1 MESAVARARETYAQ
15 AGLAFD
21 EPIDPGLR
29 TLSPSDFGFHNAL
42 LQVDGSIVFLDFE
55 YFGWD
60 DPVKLASDFVLHP
73 GMDLTLELKKRFLE
87 LMSDVFGA
95 DKTFSMRLRASL
107 PLYAMRWTMI
117 LLNEF
122 LPERWARRVM
132 AGAGGDRDTILKTQ
146 LAKARAMVKR
156 AENEGVIA

>member
-1 MESAVARARETYAQ
+1 MLRA
-15 AGLAFD
+15 
-21 EPIDPGLR
+21 
-29 TLSPSDFGFHNAL
+29 
-42 LQVDGSIVFLDFE
+42 DGRIVFLDFE

-87 LMSDVFGA
+87 SMSDVFGA
-95 DKTFSMRLRASL
+95 DKTFCMRLRASL

-122 LPERWARRVM
+122 LPERWTRRVM
-132 AGAGGDRDTILKTQ
+132 AGADGDRDVILKTQ
-146 LAKARAMVKR
+146 LAKARTMIKH
-156 AENEGVIA
+156 AENEGLIA